1 MIERV
6 PPLAGLST
14 SCNLPHTPTTGGE
27 VRVWEFGKLGIW
39 NFGRKLGIGNWKS
52 EGNKEIRKLQNHKI
66 IKITKSQNYCKILNI
81 MYSINYVICSEL

>member
-27 VRVWEFGKLGIW
+27 VRVWEFGKLGISEGNW
-39 NFGRKLGIGNWKS
+39 ELGIGNR
-52 EGNKEIRKLQNHKI
+52 KEIRK
-66 IKITKSQNYCKILNI
+66 
-81 MYSINYVICSEL
+81 